1 MRRILAELLN
11 DRGNSNADKGRVI
24 RAERL
29 YTLASRIAPSWSVP
43 WYNLGLLAKNSRRWS
58 DSLTF
63 NNRAVSLHSDDQ
75 AAWWNLGIAA
85 TALHDWKE
93 ARRAWAA
100 CGIALMEGTGEVAMH
115 PVTACVRLDPGDSG
129 EVVWGERLDPAR
141 FVILSV
147 PLPESS
153 HRFHDVVLNDGAEN
167 GTRELN
173 DSRVPVF
180 DELAIWERSK
190 YSTFKVEIQTWGASA
205 PARLLELCQ
214 DRKLGL
220 EDWSSIRMICAE
232 CSRGNLGP
240 HDCKAVAADGS
251 RRFGLAARNRDE
263 AITVLRDWKRTV
275 EDAEFSN
282 LEVVLDATVH

>member
-1 MRRILAELLN
+1 MRRTLAELFN
-11 DRGNSNADKGRVI
+11 DRGNENADRGKVT
-24 RAERL
+24 RAEHL
-29 YTLASRIAPSWSVP
+29 YKLASRIDPRWSVP
-43 WYNLGLLAKNSRRWS
+43 WYNLGLLAKKNARWS

-63 NNRAVSLHSDDQ
+63 NNRAVSLCLEDQ
-75 AAWWNLGIAA
+75 AAFWNLGIAA
-85 TALHDWKE
+85 TALHDWTE

-100 CGIALMEGTGEVAMH
+100 CGVELLEGAGEVAMP
-115 PVTACVRLDPGDSG
+115 PVTACVRLNPNDSG

-141 FVILSV
+141 MVVLSV

-153 HRFHDVVLNDGAEN
+153 HRFHDIILNDGAEN
-167 GTRELN
+167 GTREL
-173 DSRVPVF
+173 DGVKVPVF

-190 YSTFKVEIQTWGASA
+190 YSTFKVEIQTWDESA

-240 HDCKAVAADGS
+240 HDCKAVGVDGS
-251 RRFGLAARNRDE
+251 RRFGLAARNREE
-263 AITVLRDWKRTV
+263 AIAVLRDWKRTA
-275 EDAEFSN
+275 EDAEFSD
-282 LEVVLDATVH
+282 LEAVLDATVH